1 MSLYDD
7 IIIDFKNAL
16 KEQDKQ
22 KLSVLRVLK
31 SAIKNKQVALRQELT
46 DEQIMGVI
54 SSEIKKGKEAIEK
67 FDLGSRQ
74 DLVEKEEVEI
84 KILSEYLRPSYQLKI
99 LKR

>member
-7 IIIDFKNAL
+7 IIIDLKNAL

-22 KLSVLRVLK
+22 KLSVLRGLK

-54 SSEIKKGKEAIEK
+54 SSEIKKV
-67 FDLGSRQ
+67 R
-74 DLVEKEEVEI
+74 
-84 KILSEYLRPSYQLKI
+84 R
-99 LKR
+99 R